1 MLLGLLAWTVLL
13 GDCVLDVA
21 RPDQAGLF
29 LIFHCGLTGLTGL
42 TGLSGLT
49 GVTGLA
55 GLTGLTGLTGVTG
68 VTGLAG
74 LTGLTG
80 VTGVTGQQGG
90 LFAFS
95 HHHFLIDVT
104 AVLEQDFPDIGLD
117 EAPTVTAQLS
127 ET

>member
-1 MLLGLLAWTVLL
+1 
-13 GDCVLDVA
+13 
-21 RPDQAGLF
+21 DQAGLF

-55 GLTGLTGLTGVTG
+55 GLTGLTGLTGV
-68 VTGLAG
+68 AG
-74 LTGLTG
+74 LTGVTG

-95 HHHFLIDVT
+95 HHHFLVDVS